1 MKPLDR
7 IKSIIALFKETFASF
22 FEERAHLHAATISY
36 YTLFSMIP
44 LLYFIVIGFGK
55 ILGQDFCIQVI
66 TDIFQKNVGLN
77 DIEVY
82 TDYLKNLNQQSRS
95 WALNFVM
102 ICVLLYSCSAFMVS
116 LKHSMNDF
124 FDITPNKQHKINI
137 FLDVLKFRF
146 FSLSYL
152 ALIALAIFLL
162 YFLQIFVFS
171 ILSSWFAM
179 LHFEYLLLQ
188 YVFSI
193 VLNFVVIIF
202 VFKFIQDGKISW
214 SLASKG
220 AFLTAVLLFLSQLII
235 KWYLQHYFFLGR
247 GDLVGSIFILMAW
260 VFYSA
265 QVIFFG
271 AKFTYIYGKRYP

>member
-7 IKSIIALFKETFASF
+7 IKSIIALFKETFVSF

-66 TDIFQKNVGLN
+66 TDIFQRNVGLN

-124 FDITPNKQHKINI
+124 FDIKPNKQHKINI

-152 ALIALAIFLL
+152 ALMALAIFLL
-162 YFLQIFVFS
+162 YFLQIFLFS
-171 ILSSWFAM
+171 VLSSWFVM

-260 VFYSA
+260 VFYSV